1 MVRCW
6 RSLYGALDVKRSSLA
21 PRPDVSPRAARPS
34 GDAGVAVGGE
44 LAIGGAD
51 LAPRACI
58 RRVPRDP
65 DHDAAVHIGG
75 EAPGRRA
82 HSAPRL
88 GGHAC
93 ARVTATSDRHRPPA
107 TVAWRSAEFPR
118 P

>member
-1 MVRCW
+1 A
-6 RSLYGALDVKRSSLA
+6 SLYGALHVKRSSLA
-21 PRPDVSPRAARPS
+21 PRSDVSLYATRPS

-51 LAPRACI
+51 LAPGACI

-65 DHDAAVHIGG
+65 NHDAAMRIGG

-88 GGHAC
+88 GGHRC
-93 ARVTATSDRHRPPA
+93 APVIATSHRHWPKQTQER
-107 TVAWRSAEFPR
+107 
-118 P
+118 